1 MNNSAELVVK
11 IGTLSRKIEEASAK
25 GFRENAKALNLVSE
39 LKDTVEL
46 LEELAH
52 REFA

>member
-1 MNNSAELVVK
+1 MMTAELAVK
-11 IGTLSRKIEEASAK
+11 IGRLSRDIEEASAK
-25 GFRENAKALNLVSE
+25 GFKQNAAALNLVSE

-52 REFA
+52 REFQ

>member
-1 MNNSAELVVK
+1 MMSAELVVK
-11 IGTLSRKIEEASAK
+11 IGRLANAIEQASAK
-25 GFRENAKALNLVSE
+25 GFKQNAAALNLVSE

-52 REFA
+52 REFQ

>member
-1 MNNSAELVVK
+1 MLSAELVVR
-11 IGTLSRKIEEASAK
+11 IGTLSRSIEEASAK
-25 GFRENAKALNLVSE
+25 GFKENPKALNLVSE

-52 REFA
+52 REFQ